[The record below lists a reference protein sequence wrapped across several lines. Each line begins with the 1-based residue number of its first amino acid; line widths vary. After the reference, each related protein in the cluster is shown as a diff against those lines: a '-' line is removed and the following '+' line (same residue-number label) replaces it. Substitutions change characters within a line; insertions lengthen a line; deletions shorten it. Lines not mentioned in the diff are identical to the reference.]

1 MHAEPTQKRR
11 ALRACL
17 AACLL
22 WLAALPAWSQGPALT
37 ADQVRG
43 TLAAIRDLQAAFGE
57 RLGGSG
63 GMPEI
68 APGHRDYQRAV
79 QIVREH
85 GFPTLE
91 AWSASAQRVMSAYVA
106 LQMAGSRPQVD
117 AEARRALAEVENDPD
132 LSPEQKRQMRQV
144 IEQSLASLRTLGS
157 APPADQAAVRP
168 FVAEIDALG
177 QR

>member
-1 MHAEPTQKRR
+1 
-11 ALRACL
+11 
-17 AACLL
+17 
-22 WLAALPAWSQGPALT
+22 
-37 ADQVRG
+37 
-43 TLAAIRDLQAAFGE
+43 
-57 RLGGSG
+57 
-63 GMPEI
+63 
-68 APGHRDYQRAV
+68 
-79 QIVREH
+79 
-85 GFPTLE
+85 
-91 AWSASAQRVMSAYVA
+91 MSAYVA